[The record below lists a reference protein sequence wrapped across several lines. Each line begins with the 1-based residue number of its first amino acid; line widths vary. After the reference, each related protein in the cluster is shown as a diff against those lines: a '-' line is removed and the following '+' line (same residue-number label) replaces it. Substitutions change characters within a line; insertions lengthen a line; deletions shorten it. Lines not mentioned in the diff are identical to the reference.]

1 MKTYT
6 IKNATIYENGVVT
19 ALVGVENVKVQ
30 DCTIA
35 RLTDGDKIVAWP
47 PQERYEKDGVAVYKK
62 VITWNGEAMNAAAS
76 ELVENPTDALH
87 LYAEPFA
94 VNGGQK
100 IGVATLVGDVTVK
113 VTVLTKEDGSKSLVL
128 PGRKYEKD
136 GKTRT
141 AYFVWPFESTGDELK
156 ADIENFIK
164 EIVDQAKPYQP
175 AEQ

>member
-1 MKTYT
+1 MENKIT
-6 IKNATIYENGVVT
+6 IRNSTVYANGVIT
-19 ALVGVENVKVQ
+19 ALIRVMNAKIQ

-35 RLTDGDKIVAWP
+35 KTGDKIQAWP
-47 PQERYEKDGVAVYKK
+47 PQERYVKDGVTTYKK
-62 VITWNGEAMNAAAS
+62 VITWDSETMNAAAA
-76 ELVENPTDALH
+76 ELVTNPTDALH

-94 VNGGQK
+94 VNGGEK
-100 IGVATLVGDVTVK
+100 IGVATLIGDVTVK
-113 VTVLTKEDGSKSLVL
+113 VTILTKEDGSKSLVL

-156 ADIENFIK
+156 ADIDKLIN